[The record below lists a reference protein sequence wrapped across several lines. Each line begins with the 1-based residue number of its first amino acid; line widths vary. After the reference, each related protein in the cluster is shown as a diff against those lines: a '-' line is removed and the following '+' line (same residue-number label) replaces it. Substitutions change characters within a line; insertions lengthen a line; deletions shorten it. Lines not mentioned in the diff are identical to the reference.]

1 MDETVVENTP
11 KHPTD
16 YLEINFFSGTHAH
29 APLDYFLTLR
39 FIWALKAMYANLKP
53 CVYIVT
59 YIQ

>member
-29 APLDYFLTLR
+29 APPRLFSHAQVHLSLESYVCQ
-39 FIWALKAMYANLKP
+39 P
-53 CVYIVT
+53 
-59 YIQ
+59 